1 MIAGPGRD
9 EIAAFWDAPT
19 HQPVRIYVGLTASE
33 TVEERAKLAFDE
45 LRRVGGF
52 ERKYLILATPT
63 GSAWL
68 DPGAMDTLEAMG
80 SRRSRPKLQNFPCSK
95 ASASQTTRLPLFRP
109 NYTIAY
115 RCRGLILRTIKS
127 VGWKMEFIGS
137 RMYMRS
143 T

>member
-68 DPGAMDTLEAMG
+68 DPGAMDTLEWDHGDPDRNCKTSLAP
-80 SRRSRPKLQNFPCSK
+80 RHLHHKQ
-95 ASASQTTRLPLFRP
+95 QD
-109 NYTIAY
+109 Y
-115 RCRGLILRTIKS
+115 RYSDRTIPLHIAA
-127 VGWKMEFIGS
+127 EA
-137 RMYMRS
+137 
-143 T
+143 

>member
-1 MIAGPGRD
+1 VIAGPGRD

-68 DPGAMDTLEAMG
+68 DPGAMDTLEYMSTAETKPATW
-80 SRRSRPKLQNFPCSK
+80 RRKSRPV
-95 ASASQTTRLPLFRP
+95 A
-109 NYTIAY
+109 
-115 RCRGLILRTIKS
+115 GH
-127 VGWKMEFIGS
+127 
-137 RMYMRS
+137 
-143 T
+143 

>member
-52 ERKYLILATPT
+52 GREYLILATPT

-68 DPGAMDTLEAMG
+68 DPGAMDTLEYMSTAETKPATWRRK
-80 SRRSRPKLQNFPCSK
+80 SR
-95 ASASQTTRLPLFRP
+95 
-109 NYTIAY
+109 I
-115 RCRGLILRTIKS
+115 
-127 VGWKMEFIGS
+127 EFIRVISCGS
-137 RMYMRS
+137 DPKVTPSRVRALRELLDGG
-143 T
+143 